1 MKQNL
6 HHPNLFHRGSLAGL
20 LLPILLIVAFSAC
33 KKSFLNENLISSYAP
48 QNTLADSLGFEA
60 NMAGILYK
68 VRSLYTS
75 DNDQGLLGAMYN
87 GTDMVINGQ
96 TTSAMF
102 PYVNNET
109 MNSTDFS
116 ANYYWTSAY
125 SSITNINLL
134 IAATQDPSV
143 TGTTASNKAYVG
155 AEAKFFRAYMYNFLV
170 TLWGQVP
177 LVLQPI
183 TGVKVDFVR
192 APVDTVNAQIVKDLT
207 DAIAV
212 LPTAAGVRK
221 EGRPSIGMCQQLLA
235 EVYLRMNKPDLAEA
249 MCHNVIGSGVYS
261 LITARYGVKTSQPGD
276 YYSDMFLV
284 GNQRRSQGN
293 KEAIW
298 IIEEDVNTPGGA
310 TTTGV
315 NPSEDQHRRM
325 WIPYYAGITN
335 MVICDSLGGRGIGRF
350 RLSNWMLYNLY
361 DAYDMR
367 NSPYSIRRILRYND
381 PTKPNYGQ
389 QLTIANGDTV
399 WHIAPYTTK
408 WNNFNPADVNGYSTF
423 KDQPMMRLGETYLLM
438 AEAQFRQG
446 HLPDAAASINVL
458 RQRAYPD
465 YPAHGQVQASDITL
479 DFILD
484 ERARELVAEEN
495 RRMTLVRT
503 GTLVERVT
511 NYLNAYNTGAGQQVT
526 GLPNVTTRN
535 GLLPVPQTAIDL
547 NKGAVLTQNTGY

>member
-1 MKQNL
+1 MKLSLYKNAFL
-6 HHPNLFHRGSLAGL
+6 LPFLLAGL
-20 LLPILLIVAFSAC
+20 IPVFSAC
-33 KKSFLNENLISSYAP
+33 KKSFLDENLQSSYAP

-60 NMAGILYK
+60 NMAGILNK

-116 ANYYWTSAY
+116 ANFFWTSAY
-125 SSITNINLL
+125 QSITNINLV
-134 IAATQDPSV
+134 IAASQDPAV
-143 TGTTASNKAYVG
+143 TGTSASNKAYVG
-155 AEAKFFRAYMYNFLV
+155 AEAKFYRAYMYNFLA
-170 TLWGQVP
+170 TLWGPVP

-183 TGVKVDFVR
+183 KGVKVDFTR
-192 APVDTVNAQIVKDLT
+192 APLDSVNAQIVKDLT
-207 DAIAV
+207 DAIAI
-212 LPTAAGVRK
+212 LPTASGVRK
-221 EGRPSIGMCQQLLA
+221 EGRPSSGMCQQLLA
-235 EVYLRMNKPDLAEA
+235 EVYLRMNKPDLAEVQ
-249 MCHNVIGSGVYS
+249 CNNVINSGAYS
-261 LITARYGVKTSQPGD
+261 LIKSRYGVKATLPGD

-325 WIPYYAGITN
+325 WVPYYAGITN

-350 RLSNWMLYNLY
+350 RLSNWMLYGAY
-361 DAYDMR
+361 DQYDMR
-367 NSPYSIRRILRYND
+367 NSPYSIRRVLRFND
-381 PTKPNYGQ
+381 PTKPKYGQ
-389 QLTIANGDTV
+389 QLTIADGDTV

-423 KDQPMMRLGETYLLM
+423 KDQPMMRLGETYLLL
-438 AEAQFRQG
+438 AEAQFKQNNLTG
-446 HLPDAAASINVL
+446 AAASINVL

-465 YPAHGQVQASDITL
+465 YPTHGQVQASDITL

-511 NYLNAYNTGAGQQVT
+511 NYLNKYNTAAGQPVT
-526 GLPNVTTRN
+526 GLSQVTTRK
-535 GLLPVPQTAIDL
+535 GLLPIPQTAIDL
-547 NKGAVLTQNTGY
+547 NKGAVLDQNPGY

>member
-1 MKQNL
+1 MSNK
-6 HHPNLFHRGSLAGL
+6 LFIIFAA
-20 LLPILLIVAFSAC
+20 LLILFGGC
-33 KKSFLNENLISSYAP
+33 KKNFLDENLQSSYNP
-48 QNTLADSLGFEA
+48 QNTLKDSLGFEA
-60 NMAGILYK
+60 NLAGIQSGI
-68 VRSLYTS
+68 RALYTS
-75 DNDQGLLGAMYN
+75 DADQGLIGAMYL

-109 MNSTDFS
+109 MNSADFS
-116 ANYYWTSAY
+116 ANYYWSSAYTTLNNINVVIAASVDPTVTATSA
-125 SSITNINLL
+125 
-134 IAATQDPSV
+134 A
-143 TGTTASNKAYVG
+143 NKAYIG
-155 AEAKFFRAYMYNFLV
+155 SEAKFYRAYLNNFLV
-170 TLWGQVP
+170 TLWGAVP
-177 LVLQPI
+177 LATKPVQ
-183 TGVKVDFVR
+183 GAKVDFTR
-192 APVDTVNAQIVKDLT
+192 TSVDSVNAQIVKDLT
-207 DAIAV
+207 EAIAV

-235 EVYLRMNKPDLAEA
+235 EVYLRMGKPDLAQA
-249 MCHNVIGSGVYS
+249 QCQNIISSGVYS
-261 LITARYGVKTSQPGD
+261 LITSRFGVKASAPGD

-325 WIPYYAGITN
+325 WVPYYAGITN

-350 RLSNWMLYNLY
+350 RLSNWMLYGAY
-361 DAYDMR
+361 DPFDMR
-367 NSPYSIRRILRYND
+367 NSSYSIRRVLRFND
-381 PTKPNYGQ
+381 PTKPKYGQ
-389 QLTIANGDTV
+389 QLTVLDGDTV

-408 WNNFNPADVNGYSTF
+408 WNNFNPNDVNGYSTF
-423 KDQPMMRLGETYLLM
+423 KDQPMMRLGETYLLL
-438 AEAQFRQG
+438 AEAQFRQSDLAG
-446 HLPDAAASINVL
+446 AAASINVL

-465 YPAHGQVQASDITL
+465 YPAHGQVQSSDITL

-511 NYLNAYNTGAGQQVT
+511 NYLNKYNTAAGQPVT
-526 GLPNVTTRN
+526 GLTQVTARS
-535 GLLPVPQTAIDL
+535 GLLPIPQTAIDL
-547 NKGAVLTQNTGY
+547 NKGAVLSQNPGY

>member
-1 MKQNL
+1 MKRTIYPAL
-6 HHPNLFHRGSLAGL
+6 IFLIGL
-20 LLPILLIVAFSAC
+20 CAC
-33 KKSFLNENLISSYAP
+33 KKSFLNENLQSSYAP

-60 NMAGILYK
+60 NMAGIQNK

-109 MNSTDFS
+109 MNSTDFA
-116 ANYYWTSAY
+116 ANYFWTSAY
-125 SSITNINLL
+125 QSLTNINLL
-134 IAATQDPSV
+134 IAASQDPAV
-143 TGTTASNKAYVG
+143 TGTSASNKAYVG
-155 AEAKFFRAYMYNFLV
+155 AEAKFYRAYMYNFLV
-170 TLWGQVP
+170 TLWGAVP

-183 TGVKVDFVR
+183 QGVKVDFTR
-192 APVDTVNAQIVKDLT
+192 TSVDSVNTQIVKDLT
-207 DAIAV
+207 DAIGI
-212 LPTAAGVRK
+212 LPNANNVRK

-235 EVYLRMNKPDLAEA
+235 EVYLRMGKPDLAEA
-249 MCHNVIGSGVYS
+249 QCHNVINSGVYS
-261 LITARYGVKTSQPGD
+261 LINTRYGVKTSVAGD

-325 WIPYYAGITN
+325 WVPYYAGITN

-350 RLSNWMLYNLY
+350 RLSNWILYGLY
-361 DAYDMR
+361 DPYDMR
-367 NSPYSIRRILRYND
+367 NSPYSIRRVLRFND
-381 PTKPNYGQ
+381 PTKPKYGQ
-389 QLTIANGDTV
+389 QLTIADGDTV

-423 KDQPMMRLGETYLLM
+423 KDQPMMRLGETYLLL
-438 AEAQFRQG
+438 AEAQFKQNNLSG
-446 HLPDAAASINVL
+446 AAASINVL

-465 YPAHGQVQASDITL
+465 YPTHGQVQTSDITL

-503 GTLVERVT
+503 GTIVERVT
-511 NYLNAYNTGAGQQVT
+511 NYLNKYNTGAGQPVT
-526 GLPNVTTRN
+526 GLSNVTARN
-535 GLLPVPQTAIDL
+535 GLLPIPQTAIDL
-547 NKGAVLTQNTGY
+547 NKGAVLTQNPGY

>member
-1 MKQNL
+1 MK
-6 HHPNLFHRGSLAGL
+6 PNNRIFILSLALVVL
-20 LLPILLIVAFSAC
+20 LGGC
-33 KKSFLNENLISSYAP
+33 RKTFLNENLQSSYAP
-48 QNTLADSLGFEA
+48 QNTLNDSLGFEA
-60 NMAGILYK
+60 NLAGVQSG

-75 DNDQGLLGAMYN
+75 DADQGLIGAMYL

-109 MNSTDFS
+109 MNSADFA
-116 ANYYWTSAY
+116 ANYYWSSAY
-125 SSITNINLL
+125 TTLNNINLL
-134 IAATQDPSV
+134 IAACGNPAV
-143 TGTTASNKAYVG
+143 TATTASNKAYVG
-155 AEAKFFRAYMYNFLV
+155 SEAKFYRAYLYNFLV
-170 TLWGQVP
+170 TLWGAVP
-177 LVLQPI
+177 LVTQPI
-183 TGVKVDFVR
+183 QGAKVDFVR
-192 APVDTVNAQIVKDLT
+192 ASVDSVNNRIVQDLT

-212 LPTAAGVRK
+212 LPAAGSVRK
-221 EGRPSIGMCQQLLA
+221 EGRPSLGMCQELLA

-249 MCHNVIGSGVYS
+249 QCHSIINSGTYS
-261 LITARYGVKTSQPGD
+261 LITARYGVKASLPGD

-325 WIPYYAGITN
+325 WVPYYAGIAN

-350 RLSNWMLYNLY
+350 RLSNWMLYGLY
-361 DAYDMR
+361 DSLDMR
-367 NSPYSIRRILRYND
+367 NSPYSIRRIIRYND
-381 PTKPNYGQ
+381 PTKPNYGV
-389 QLTIANGDTV
+389 QLTYLNGDTV

-423 KDQPMMRLGETYLLM
+423 KDQPMMRLGETYLLL
-438 AEAQFRQG
+438 AEAQFKQG
-446 HLPDAAASINVL
+446 NAIGAAASINVL
-458 RQRAYPD
+458 RQRAFPD
-465 YPAHGQVQASDITL
+465 YPLHGQVQAGNITL

-503 GTLVERVT
+503 GAIVERVQ
-511 NYLNAYNTGAGQQVT
+511 NYLNAYNTATGQPVT
-526 GLPNVTTRN
+526 GLSNVTTRN
-535 GLLPVPQTAIDL
+535 GLLPIPQTAIDL
-547 NKGAVLTQNTGY
+547 NKGAVLEQNPGY

>member
-1 MKQNL
+1 MKQVIFRKTFL
-6 HHPNLFHRGSLAGL
+6 LTLALGT
-20 LLPILLIVAFSAC
+20 VFCSC
-33 KKSFLNENLISSYAP
+33 KKSFLDENLQSSYAP
-48 QNTLADSLGFEA
+48 QNTLSDSLGFEA
-60 NMAGILYK
+60 NMAGIQSK
-68 VRSLYTS
+68 IRAQFTS
-75 DNDQGLLGAMYN
+75 DNDQGLIGAMYL

-109 MNSTDFS
+109 MNSSDFS
-116 ANYYWTSAY
+116 ANYYWSWAY
-125 SSITNINLL
+125 TTLANINLV
-134 IAATQDPSV
+134 IAATQDPGV
-143 TGTTASNKAYVG
+143 TQTSAANKAYIG
-155 AEAKFFRAYMYNFLV
+155 AEAKFYRAWTYNFLA
-170 TLWGQVP
+170 TLWGPVP
-177 LVLQPI
+177 LVTTPI
-183 TGVKVDFVR
+183 QTAKVDFTR
-192 APVDTVNAQIVKDLT
+192 TTVDSVNAQIVKDLT

-212 LPTAAGVRK
+212 LPTATGVRK

-249 MCHNVIGSGVYS
+249 QCHNVINSGVYS
-261 LITARYGVKTSQPGD
+261 LINARYGVKASQPGD

-325 WIPYYAGITN
+325 WVPYYAGITN

-350 RLSNWMLYNLY
+350 RLSNWMLYYAY
-361 DAYDMR
+361 DQYDMR
-367 NSPYSIRRILRYND
+367 NSPYNIRRILRYND

-423 KDQPMMRLGETYLLM
+423 KDQPMMRLGETYLLL
-438 AEAQFRQG
+438 AEAQFKQG
-446 HLPDAAASINVL
+446 NLPGAAASINVL

-465 YPAHGQVQASDITL
+465 YPTHGQVAATDITL

-503 GTLVERVT
+503 GTIVERVQ
-511 NYLNAYNTGAGQQVT
+511 NYLNKYNTDPAQMVT
-526 GLPNVTTRN
+526 GLSNVTTRN
-535 GLLPVPQTAIDL
+535 GLLPIPQTSIDL
-547 NKGAVLTQNTGY
+547 NKGAVLSQNTGY

>member
-1 MKQNL
+1 MKHEVL
-6 HHPNLFHRGSLAGL
+6 RTTF
-20 LLPILLIVAFSAC
+20 ILTVAIGAIFSSC
-33 KKSFLNENLISSYAP
+33 RKSFLNENLQSSYAP
-48 QNTLADSLGFEA
+48 QNTLSDSLGFEA
-60 NMAGILYK
+60 NMAGIQSK
-68 VRSLYTS
+68 IRAQFTS
-75 DNDQGLLGAMYN
+75 DNDQGLIGAMYL

-109 MNSTDFS
+109 MNSSDFS
-116 ANYYWTSAY
+116 ANYYWSWAY
-125 SSITNINLL
+125 TTLANINLV
-134 IAATQDPSV
+134 IAASQDPAVVNTS
-143 TGTTASNKAYVG
+143 AANKAYVG
-155 AEAKFFRAYMYNFLV
+155 AEAKFYRAWTYNFLV
-170 TLWGQVP
+170 TLWGAVP
-177 LVLQPI
+177 LVTTPI
-183 TGVKVDFVR
+183 QTVKVDFTR
-192 APVDTVNAQIVKDLT
+192 ASVDSVNAQIMQDLT

-212 LPTAAGVRK
+212 LPNANSVRK

-249 MCHNVIGSGVYS
+249 QCHNVINSGVYS

-298 IIEEDVNTPGGA
+298 IIEEDLNTPGGA

-325 WIPYYAGITN
+325 WVPYYAGITN

-350 RLSNWMLYNLY
+350 RLSNWMLYGAY
-361 DAYDMR
+361 DQYDMR
-367 NSPYSIRRILRYND
+367 NSPYNIRRILRYND

-423 KDQPMMRLGETYLLM
+423 KDQPMMRLGETYLLL
-438 AEAQFRQG
+438 AEAQFKQG
-446 HLPDAAASINVL
+446 NLPGAAASINVL
-458 RQRAYPD
+458 RQRAYPS
-465 YPAHGQVQASDITL
+465 YPTHGQVAASDITL

-503 GTLVERVT
+503 GTLVERVQ
-511 NYLNAYNTGAGQQVT
+511 NYLNSYNTGAGQAVT
-526 GLPNVTTRN
+526 GLSYVTARN
-535 GLLPVPQTAIDL
+535 SLLPIPQTSIDL
-547 NKGAVLTQNTGY
+547 NKGAVLAQNQGY

>member
-1 MKQNL
+1 MKL
-6 HHPNLFHRGSLAGL
+6 SLYKHTFLLPL
-20 LLPILLIVAFSAC
+20 LLIGLIAEFSAC
-33 KKSFLNENLISSYAP
+33 KKSFLDENLQSSYAP

-60 NMAGILYK
+60 NMAGILNK

-116 ANYYWTSAY
+116 ANYFWTSAY
-125 SSITNINLL
+125 QSLTNINLV
-134 IAATQDPSV
+134 IAAAQDPKV
-143 TGTTASNKAYVG
+143 TGTSASNKAYVG
-155 AEAKFFRAYMYNFLV
+155 AEAKFYRAYMYNFLA
-170 TLWGQVP
+170 TLWGPVP

-183 TGVKVDFVR
+183 QGVKVDFTR
-192 APVDTVNAQIVKDLT
+192 ASLDSVNAQIVKDLT
-207 DAIAV
+207 DAIGI
-212 LPTAAGVRK
+212 LPKASGVRK
-221 EGRPSIGMCQQLLA
+221 EGRPSSGMCQQLLA
-235 EVYLRMNKPDLAEA
+235 EVYLRMGKPDLAEA
-249 MCHNVIGSGVYS
+249 QCNNVINSGVYS
-261 LITARYGVKTSQPGD
+261 LINSRYGVKTTAPGD

-325 WIPYYAGITN
+325 WVPYYAGITN

-350 RLSNWMLYNLY
+350 RLSNWMLYAAY
-361 DAYDMR
+361 DQYDMR
-367 NSPYSIRRILRYND
+367 NSPYNIRRILRFND
-381 PTKPNYGQ
+381 PTKPKYGQ
-389 QLTIANGDTV
+389 QLTIADGDTV

-423 KDQPMMRLGETYLLM
+423 KDQPMMRLGETYLLL
-438 AEAQFRQG
+438 AEAQFKQNNLTG
-446 HLPDAAASINVL
+446 AAASINVL

-465 YPAHGQVQASDITL
+465 YPTHGQVQPSDITL

-511 NYLNAYNTGAGQQVT
+511 NYLNKYNTGAGQPVT
-526 GLPNVTTRN
+526 GLTQVAARK
-535 GLLPVPQTAIDL
+535 GLLPIPQTAIDL
-547 NKGAVLTQNTGY
+547 NKGAVLDQNAGY

>member
-1 MKQNL
+1 MK
-6 HHPNLFHRGSLAGL
+6 PNNRIFILSLALVVL
-20 LLPILLIVAFSAC
+20 LDGC
-33 KKSFLNENLISSYAP
+33 RKTFLNENLQSSYAP
-48 QNTLADSLGFEA
+48 QNTLNDSLGFEA
-60 NMAGILYK
+60 NLAGVQSG

-75 DNDQGLLGAMYN
+75 DADQGLIGAMYL

-109 MNSTDFS
+109 MNSADFA
-116 ANYYWTSAY
+116 ANYYWSSAY
-125 SSITNINLL
+125 TTLNNINLL
-134 IAATQDPSV
+134 IAACGNPAV
-143 TGTTASNKAYVG
+143 TATTASNKAYVG
-155 AEAKFFRAYMYNFLV
+155 SEAKFYRAYLYNFLV
-170 TLWGQVP
+170 TLWGAVP
-177 LVLQPI
+177 LVTQPI
-183 TGVKVDFVR
+183 QGAKVDFVR
-192 APVDTVNAQIVKDLT
+192 ASVDSVNNRIVQDLT

-212 LPTAAGVRK
+212 LPAAGSVRK
-221 EGRPSIGMCQQLLA
+221 EGRPSLGMCQELLA

-249 MCHNVIGSGVYS
+249 QCHSIINSGTYS
-261 LITARYGVKTSQPGD
+261 LITARYGVKASLPGD

-325 WIPYYAGITN
+325 WVPYYAGIAN

-350 RLSNWMLYNLY
+350 RLSNWMLYGLY
-361 DAYDMR
+361 DSLDMR
-367 NSPYSIRRILRYND
+367 NSPYSIRRIIRYND
-381 PTKPNYGQ
+381 PTKPNYGV
-389 QLTIANGDTV
+389 QLTYLNGDTV

-423 KDQPMMRLGETYLLM
+423 KDQPMMRLGETYLLL
-438 AEAQFRQG
+438 AEAQFKQG
-446 HLPDAAASINVL
+446 NAIGAAASINVL
-458 RQRAYPD
+458 RQRAFPD
-465 YPAHGQVQASDITL
+465 YPLHGQVQAGNITL

-503 GTLVERVT
+503 GAIVERVQ
-511 NYLNAYNTGAGQQVT
+511 NYLNAYNTATGQPVT
-526 GLPNVTTRN
+526 GLSNVTTRN
-535 GLLPVPQTAIDL
+535 GLLPIPQTAIDL
-547 NKGAVLTQNTGY
+547 NKGAVLEQNPGY

>member
-1 MKQNL
+1 MKLSLYKNAFL
-6 HHPNLFHRGSLAGL
+6 LSCLLAGL
-20 LLPILLIVAFSAC
+20 ITGFGGC
-33 KKSFLNENLISSYAP
+33 KKSFLDENLQSSYAP

-60 NMAGILYK
+60 NMAGILNK

-116 ANYYWTSAY
+116 ANYFWTSAY
-125 SSITNINLL
+125 QSITNINLV
-134 IAATQDPSV
+134 IAAAQDPTV
-143 TGTTASNKAYVG
+143 TGTSASNKAYVG
-155 AEAKFFRAYMYNFLV
+155 AEAKFYRAYMYNFLA
-170 TLWGQVP
+170 TLWGPVP

-183 TGVKVDFVR
+183 KGVKVDFTR
-192 APVDTVNAQIVKDLT
+192 ASLDSVNAQIVKDLT
-207 DAIAV
+207 DAIGI
-212 LPTAAGVRK
+212 LPTANGVRK
-221 EGRPSIGMCQQLLA
+221 EGRPSSGMCQQLLA
-235 EVYLRMNKPDLAEA
+235 EVYLRMNKPDLAEVQ
-249 MCHNVIGSGVYS
+249 CNNVINSGAYS
-261 LITARYGVKTSQPGD
+261 LIKSRYGVKATVPGD

-325 WIPYYAGITN
+325 WVPYYAGITN

-350 RLSNWMLYNLY
+350 RLSNWMLYGAY
-361 DAYDMR
+361 DQYDMR
-367 NSPYSIRRILRYND
+367 NSQYSIRRILRYND
-381 PTKPNYGQ
+381 PSKPKYGQ
-389 QLTIANGDTV
+389 QLTVADGDTV

-423 KDQPMMRLGETYLLM
+423 KDQPMMRLGETYLLL
-438 AEAQFRQG
+438 AEAQFKQNNLTG
-446 HLPDAAASINVL
+446 AAASINVL

-465 YPAHGQVQASDITL
+465 YPTHGQVQPSDITL

-511 NYLNAYNTGAGQQVT
+511 NYLNKYNTAAGQPVT
-526 GLPNVTTRN
+526 GLSQVTTRK
-535 GLLPVPQTAIDL
+535 GLLPIPQTAIDL
-547 NKGAVLTQNTGY
+547 NKGAVLDQNPGY

>member
-1 MKQNL
+1 MKLNL
-6 HHPNLFHRGSLAGL
+6 YKHTF
-20 LLPILLIVAFSAC
+20 LLPFLLIGLIAGFSAC
-33 KKSFLNENLISSYAP
+33 KKSFLDENLQNLYAP

-60 NMAGILYK
+60 NMAGILNK

-116 ANYYWTSAY
+116 ANYFWTSAY
-125 SSITNINLL
+125 QSLTNINLV
-134 IAATQDPSV
+134 IAAAQDPTV
-143 TGTTASNKAYVG
+143 TGTSASNKAYVG
-155 AEAKFFRAYMYNFLV
+155 AEAKFYRAYMYNFLA
-170 TLWGQVP
+170 TLWGPVP

-183 TGVKVDFVR
+183 QGVKVDFTR
-192 APVDTVNAQIVKDLT
+192 ASLDSVNTQIVKDLT
-207 DAIAV
+207 DAIGI
-212 LPTAAGVRK
+212 LPNANGVRK
-221 EGRPSIGMCQQLLA
+221 EGRPSSGMCQQLLA

-249 MCHNVIGSGVYS
+249 QCHNVINSGVYS
-261 LITARYGVKTSQPGD
+261 LINSRYGVKATVPGD

-325 WIPYYAGITN
+325 WVPYYAGITN

-350 RLSNWMLYNLY
+350 RLSNWMLYGAY
-361 DAYDMR
+361 DQFDMR
-367 NSPYSIRRILRYND
+367 NSPYSIRRILRFND
-381 PTKPNYGQ
+381 PTKPKYGQ
-389 QLTIANGDTV
+389 QLTIADGDTV

-423 KDQPMMRLGETYLLM
+423 KDQPMMRLGETYLLL
-438 AEAQFRQG
+438 AEAQFKQNNLTG
-446 HLPDAAASINVL
+446 AAASINVL

-465 YPAHGQVQASDITL
+465 YPTHGQVQPSDITL

-511 NYLNAYNTGAGQQVT
+511 NYLNKYNTAAGQPVT
-526 GLPNVTTRN
+526 GLTQVAARN
-535 GLLPVPQTAIDL
+535 GLLPVPQSAIDL
-547 NKGAVLTQNTGY
+547 NKGAVLAQNPGY

>member
-1 MKQNL
+1 MKKSFTISIAL
-6 HHPNLFHRGSLAGL
+6 LFL
-20 LLPILLIVAFSAC
+20 LGAC
-33 KKSFLNENLISSYAP
+33 KKSFLDEKLVSNYTP
-48 QNTLADSLGFEA
+48 QNTLTDSLGFEA
-60 NMAGILYK
+60 NMAGIQYK

-109 MNSTDFS
+109 MNSTDFA
-116 ANYYWTSAY
+116 ANYYWTSAFQ
-125 SSITNINLL
+125 SITNINLL
-134 IAATQDPSV
+134 IAATQDPTV
-143 TGTTASNKAYVG
+143 TATSAANKAYVG
-155 AEAKFFRAYMYNFLV
+155 AEAKFYRAYMYNFLV
-170 TLWGQVP
+170 TLWGPVP
-177 LVLQPI
+177 LALQPI
-183 TGVKVDFVR
+183 QTVKVDYTR
-192 APVDTVNAQIVKDLT
+192 APVDSVNNQIVQDLT

-212 LPTAAGVRK
+212 LPDAGHVRK

-249 MCHNVIGSGVYS
+249 QCHNIINSGTYS
-261 LITARYGVKTSQPGD
+261 LINARYGVKSSLPGD

-325 WIPYYAGITN
+325 WVPYYAGITG
-335 MVICDSLGGRGIGRF
+335 MIICDSLGGRGIGRF
-350 RLSNWMLYNLY
+350 RLSNWMLYGLY
-361 DAYDMR
+361 DQYDMR
-367 NSPYSIRRILRYND
+367 NSPYSIRRVLRYND
-381 PTKPNYGQ
+381 ATKPNFGQ
-389 QLTIANGDTV
+389 QLTYANGDTV

-423 KDQPMMRLGETYLLM
+423 KDQPMMRLGETYLLL
-438 AEAQFRQG
+438 AEAQFKQG
-446 HLPDAAASINVL
+446 NLPGAAASINVL
-458 RQRAYPD
+458 RQRAFPD
-465 YPAHGQVQASDITL
+465 YPLHGQVQPGDITL

-503 GTLVERVT
+503 GTLVERVQ
-511 NYLNAYNTGAGQQVT
+511 NYLNAYNTGAGQPVT
-526 GLPNVTTRN
+526 GLSNVTQRN
-535 GLLPVPQTAIDL
+535 GLLPVPQTASDL

>member
-1 MKQNL
+1 MYMKVSKK
-6 HHPNLFHRGSLAGL
+6 FFIITATGSLLFG
-20 LLPILLIVAFSAC
+20 AC
-33 KKSFLNENLISSYAP
+33 KKTFLNETLQSSYAP

-60 NMAGILYK
+60 NIAGIQYK

-125 SSITNINLL
+125 SSLNNINLL
-134 IAATQDPSV
+134 IAATQNPAV

-155 AEAKFFRAYMYNFLV
+155 AEAKFYRAYMYNFLV
-170 TLWGQVP
+170 TLWGAVP

-183 TGVKVDFVR
+183 QGVKVDFTR
-192 APVDTVNAQIVKDLT
+192 STVDSVNNQIVQDLN

-212 LPTAAGVRK
+212 LPVANGVRK

-235 EVYLRMNKPDLAEA
+235 EVYLRMGNNDLAETQ
-249 MCHNVIGSGVYS
+249 CHNVINSGVYS
-261 LITARYGVKTSQPGD
+261 LITARYGVKASLPGD

-350 RLSNWMLYNLY
+350 RLSNWMMYGLY
-361 DAYDMR
+361 DSLDMR
-367 NSPYSIRRILRYND
+367 NSPYSIRRVLRYND
-381 PTKPNYGQ
+381 PTKPNYGV
-389 QLTIANGDTV
+389 QLTYLNGDTV

-423 KDQPMMRLGETYLLM
+423 KDQPMMRLGETYLLL
-438 AEAQFRQG
+438 AEAQFKQG
-446 HLPDAAASINVL
+446 NNTGAAASINVL
-458 RQRAYPD
+458 RQRAFPD
-465 YPAHGQVQASDITL
+465 YPAHGQAQASDITL

-503 GTLVERVT
+503 GTLVERVQ
-511 NYLNAYNTGAGQQVT
+511 NYLNAYNTAAGQPVT
-526 GLPNVTTRN
+526 GLSNVTTRN

-547 NKGAVLTQNTGY
+547 NKGAVLAQNPGY

>member
-1 MKQNL
+1 MN
-6 HHPNLFHRGSLAGL
+6 HPIHQRDKKAVRF
-20 LLPILLIVAFSAC
+20 LLPLVLIIIFSAC
-33 KKSFLNENLISSYAP
+33 KKTFLNENLQSNYAP

-60 NMAGILYK
+60 NMAGIQYK

-143 TGTTASNKAYVG
+143 TGATVSNKAYVG
-155 AEAKFFRAYMYNFLV
+155 AEAKFYRAYLYNFLV

-177 LVLQPI
+177 LVTQPI

-192 APVDTVNAQIVKDLT
+192 ASTDSVNAQIVKDLT
-207 DAIAV
+207 DAIGV
-212 LPTAAGVRK
+212 LPMAGGVRK

-249 MCHNVIGSGVYS
+249 QCHNVINSGAYS
-261 LITARYGVKTSQPGD
+261 LINARYGVKTSQPGD

-325 WIPYYAGITN
+325 WVPYYAGITN

-350 RLSNWMLYNLY
+350 RLSNWMLYGLY
-361 DAYDMR
+361 DQFDMR
-367 NSPYSIRRILRYND
+367 NSIYSIRRTLRYND

-399 WHIAPYTTK
+399 WHIAPYSTK

-446 HLPDAAASINVL
+446 NLTNAAASINVL

-465 YPAHGQVQASDITL
+465 YPAHGQVQPSDITL

-526 GLPNVTTRN
+526 GLTNVTTRN

-547 NKGAVLTQNTGY
+547 NKGAVLTQNNGY

>member
-1 MKQNL
+1 MSNK
-6 HHPNLFHRGSLAGL
+6 LFIIPAALF
-20 LLPILLIVAFSAC
+20 ILFGAC
-33 KKSFLNENLISSYAP
+33 KKSFLDENLQSRYAP
-48 QNTLADSLGFEA
+48 KNTLGDSLGLEA
-60 NMAGILYK
+60 NMAGIQSGI
-68 VRSLYTS
+68 RALYTS

-109 MNSTDFS
+109 MNSADFS
-116 ANYYWTSAY
+116 ASYYWSSAY
-125 SSITNINLL
+125 TTLNNINLL
-134 IAATQDPSV
+134 IAASIDPTV
-143 TGTTASNKAYVG
+143 TATTAANKAYVG
-155 AEAKFFRAYMYNFLV
+155 SEAKFYRAYLNNFLV
-170 TLWGQVP
+170 TLWGAVP
-177 LVLQPI
+177 LVTQPLQTP
-183 TGVKVDFVR
+183 KVDFTR
-192 APVDTVNAQIVKDLT
+192 TSLDSVNAQIVKDLT

-212 LPTAAGVRK
+212 LPAAAGVRK

-235 EVYLRMNKPDLAEA
+235 EVYLRMGKPDLAQTQ
-249 MCHNVIGSGVYS
+249 CQNIISSGAYS
-261 LITARYGVKTSQPGD
+261 LITSRYGVKATVPGD

-325 WIPYYAGITN
+325 WVPYYAGITN

-350 RLSNWMLYNLY
+350 RLSNWMLYGLY

-367 NSPYSIRRILRYND
+367 NSPYSIRRVLRFND
-381 PTKPNYGQ
+381 PTKPKYGQ
-389 QLTIANGDTV
+389 QMTAVDGDTV

-423 KDQPMMRLGETYLLM
+423 KDQPMMRLGETYLLL
-438 AEAQFRQG
+438 AEAQFKQG
-446 HLPDAAASINVL
+446 NLPGAANSINVL

-465 YPAHGQVQASDITL
+465 YPAHGQVQASDINL

-503 GTLVERVT
+503 GTLVERVQ
-511 NYLNAYNTGAGQQVT
+511 NYLNKYNTAAGQPVT
-526 GLPNVTTRN
+526 GLDQVTTRK
-535 GLLPVPQTAIDL
+535 GLLPIPQTAIDV
-547 NKGAVLTQNTGY
+547 NKGAVLAQNPGY

>member
-1 MKQNL
+1 MKL
-6 HHPNLFHRGSLAGL
+6 RLYKHTFLLSL
-20 LLPILLIVAFSAC
+20 LLIGLIAGFSAC
-33 KKSFLNENLISSYAP
+33 KKSFLDENLQSSYAP

-60 NMAGILYK
+60 NMAGILNK

-116 ANYYWTSAY
+116 ANYFWTSAY
-125 SSITNINLL
+125 QSLTNINLV
-134 IAATQDPSV
+134 IAAAQDPKV
-143 TGTTASNKAYVG
+143 TGTSASNKAYVG
-155 AEAKFFRAYMYNFLV
+155 AEAKFYRAYMYNFLA
-170 TLWGQVP
+170 TLWGPVP

-183 TGVKVDFVR
+183 QGVKVDFTR
-192 APVDTVNAQIVKDLT
+192 ASLDSVNTQIVKDLT
-207 DAIAV
+207 DAIGI
-212 LPTAAGVRK
+212 LPKASGVRK
-221 EGRPSIGMCQQLLA
+221 EGRPSSGMCQQLLA
-235 EVYLRMNKPDLAEA
+235 EVYLRMGKPDLAEVQ
-249 MCHNVIGSGVYS
+249 CNNVINSGVYS
-261 LITARYGVKTSQPGD
+261 LINSRYGVKATAPGD

-325 WIPYYAGITN
+325 WVPYYAGITN

-350 RLSNWMLYNLY
+350 RLSNWMLYGAY
-361 DAYDMR
+361 DQYDMR
-367 NSPYSIRRILRYND
+367 NSPYNIRRILRFND
-381 PTKPNYGQ
+381 PTKPKYGQ
-389 QLTIANGDTV
+389 QLTIADGDTV

-423 KDQPMMRLGETYLLM
+423 KDQPMMRLGETYLLL
-438 AEAQFRQG
+438 AEAQFKQNNLTG
-446 HLPDAAASINVL
+446 AAASINVL

-465 YPAHGQVQASDITL
+465 YPTHGQVQPSDITL

-511 NYLNAYNTGAGQQVT
+511 NYLNKYNTAAGQPVT
-526 GLPNVTTRN
+526 GLTQVAARK
-535 GLLPVPQTAIDL
+535 GLLPIPQTAIDL
-547 NKGAVLTQNTGY
+547 NKGAVLDQNAGY

>member
-1 MKQNL
+1 MKSNL
-6 HHPNLFHRGSLAGL
+6 YKYTFLLPFLLLLLAG
-20 LLPILLIVAFSAC
+20 PFSAC
-33 KKSFLNENLISSYAP
+33 KKSFLDENLQSLYAP

-60 NMAGILYK
+60 NMAGILNK

-116 ANYYWTSAY
+116 ANYFWTSAY
-125 SSITNINLL
+125 QSLTNINLV
-134 IAATQDPSV
+134 IAASQDPTV
-143 TGTTASNKAYVG
+143 TGTSASNKAYVG
-155 AEAKFFRAYMYNFLV
+155 AEAKFYRAYLYNFLA
-170 TLWGQVP
+170 TLWGPVP

-183 TGVKVDFVR
+183 QGVKVDFTR
-192 APVDTVNAQIVKDLT
+192 ASLDSVNAQIVKDLT

-212 LPTAAGVRK
+212 LPNANGVRK

-235 EVYLRMNKPDLAEA
+235 EVYLRMGKPDLAEA
-249 MCHNVIGSGVYS
+249 QCHNVINSGVYS
-261 LITARYGVKTSQPGD
+261 LINSRYGVKATVPGD

-325 WIPYYAGITN
+325 WVPYYAGITN

-350 RLSNWMLYNLY
+350 RLSNWMLYAAY
-361 DAYDMR
+361 DQYDMR
-367 NSPYSIRRILRYND
+367 NSPYSIRRVLRFND
-381 PTKPNYGQ
+381 PTKPKYGQ
-389 QLTIANGDTV
+389 QLTIADGDTV

-423 KDQPMMRLGETYLLM
+423 KDQPMMRLGETWLLL
-438 AEAQFRQG
+438 AEAQFKQNNLTG
-446 HLPDAAASINVL
+446 AAASINVL
-458 RQRAYPD
+458 RGRAYPD
-465 YPAHGQVQASDITL
+465 YPTHGQVQPSDITL

-511 NYLNAYNTGAGQQVT
+511 NYLNKYNTAAGQPVT
-526 GLPNVTTRN
+526 GLTQVATRN
-535 GLLPVPQTAIDL
+535 GLLPIPQSAIDL
-547 NKGAVLTQNTGY
+547 NKGAVLTQNPGY